1 MSSPDSLL
9 LLSVR
14 RAGLGSRAKEG
25 SFYCLPSWVCL
36 AAFPPSVNLL
46 NSKGRAREG
55 GQDTPGA
62 VSRRSDLAL
71 FRASLCLC
79 HMCSRGTGST
89 GSSERPGQRIRTG
102 QVQSPR
108 PQGFSVPPSLHKGM
122 REGLYTQ
129 PRKCRFHLL
138 RSMRRQ
144 KIFSK
149 ENNSSSRG
157 RFLQSP
163 GALSQTTGTSLF
175 RANRD
180 GRSDRGSRFHDKP
193 NLVACR

>member
-122 REGLYTQ
+122 LIAAADQLWFISSVCRQQQGRGLQLCYLAQDTSE
-129 PRKCRFHLL
+129 FT
-138 RSMRRQ
+138 
-144 KIFSK
+144 
-149 ENNSSSRG
+149 E
-157 RFLQSP
+157 
-163 GALSQTTGTSLF
+163 TGCFPATPLGCLERTGIESE
-175 RANRD
+175 
-180 GRSDRGSRFHDKP
+180 STI
-193 NLVACR
+193 